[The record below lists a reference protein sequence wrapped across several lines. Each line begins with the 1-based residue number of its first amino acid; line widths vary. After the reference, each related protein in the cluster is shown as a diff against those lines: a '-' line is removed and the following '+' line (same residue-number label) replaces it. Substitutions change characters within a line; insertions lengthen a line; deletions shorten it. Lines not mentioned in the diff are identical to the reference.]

1 MFKLQFGK
9 TCTELSLSLSAIVAD
24 LKQEAHRIP
33 PAMQKMLIKGQMK
46 PDGTTLQEAGI
57 KRGLRGMLI
66 GSRTSFQLLPPTLSP
81 GLASDS
87 PVFFEEDTVHTQT
100 QHKKVRL
107 TFKPKERQ
115 IWIGSAASTQKVYY
129 SQIKKIESHVIEGEE
144 EYSMVAFHLNEE
156 GEGKYWL
163 YWYPSQ
169 YTAALKVRTI
179 GVSTVI

>member
-1 MFKLQFGK
+1 MWNKI
-9 TCTELSLSLSAIVAD
+9 LSCDVQATAVD
-24 LKQEAHRIP
+24 H
-33 PAMQKMLIKGQMK
+33 
-46 PDGTTLQEAGI
+46 
-57 KRGLRGMLI
+57 
-66 GSRTSFQLLPPTLSP
+66 RTSFQLLPPTLSP

-100 QHKKVRL
+100 QHKKILDKGKPEGRMRNKVRL

-156 GEGKYWL
+156 AVLTPLFITHRNSDSPPHRGPGSAAVRVEHRV
-163 YWYPSQ
+163 SQ
-169 YTAALKVRTI
+169 DAC
-179 GVSTVI
+179 